1 MCAIL
6 KWWAIGEKVS
16 SDNQFQLKKTKSEKS
31 HSSKKSPVHFVMYP
45 KKLSELL
52 KDSEKKE
59 EKEEHPAKSRS
70 VASVL
75 EFTAAPV
82 PDSE

>member
-1 MCAIL
+1 
-6 KWWAIGEKVS
+6 
-16 SDNQFQLKKTKSEKS
+16 
-31 HSSKKSPVHFVMYP
+31 MYP

-59 EKEEHPAKSRS
+59 EKEEHPATSRS

>member
-1 MCAIL
+1 
-6 KWWAIGEKVS
+6 
-16 SDNQFQLKKTKSEKS
+16 
-31 HSSKKSPVHFVMYP
+31 MYP

-52 KDSEKKE
+52 KDSEEKEKKE
-59 EKEEHPAKSRS
+59 EYLAKSRS